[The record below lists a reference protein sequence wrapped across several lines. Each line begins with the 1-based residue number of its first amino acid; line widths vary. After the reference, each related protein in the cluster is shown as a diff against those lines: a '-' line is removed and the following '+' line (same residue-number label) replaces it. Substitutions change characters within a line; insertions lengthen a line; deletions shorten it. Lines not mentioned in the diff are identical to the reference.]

1 MEFKINTIK
10 SDEADLIMLPVY
22 SESEDLQDENF
33 NTTYKHF
40 KDSNKFKGKAG
51 EILATINVTANKV
64 QDIIFIGLGSKDE
77 LTTEIIR
84 SSFGKAIK
92 KAIEL
97 KVKKISLNIIS
108 SEKLSIED
116 AIKSTIEGIGLGEY
130 KFNKYKTEVNENLEI
145 EVSICDDK
153 IGDLNLINE
162 YINEASV
169 LVETTKLARD
179 LVNEPANI
187 LYPETLAE
195 QVINSGS
202 KYGFQVE
209 VFDETKINELGM
221 KSFLSVAKGSEKPPR
236 LIVMRYFGDESKQD
250 HILGLVGKGVTY
262 DSGGY
267 SIKPTSSMD
276 SMKSDMGGAASV
288 IGAISAIAKNKLK
301 INVIGVIAACENLIS
316 GGAYKPGDIIGSMAG
331 KYIEVLNTDAEG
343 RLTLID
349 AVHYIIE
356 KEKANK
362 VIDIATLTGAALTAL
377 GVTTTAV
384 ITNNDDFYKDLE
396 SASFKTDEKVWRLPN
411 FDDYKKLIKSD
422 IADLKNVGG
431 RNAGTITA
439 GLFIGE
445 FVQNKPW
452 LHLDIAGTAWTEKE
466 GSYYSKGGTG
476 VGVRTLYYLA
486 KNMIKLN
493 KKLE

>member
-10 SDEADLIMLPVY
+10 SDEADLIMLPVF
-22 SESEDLQDENF
+22 SESKDLQDENF
-33 NTTYKHF
+33 NITYKHF

-51 EILATINVTANKV
+51 EILATINVTVNKV
-64 QDIIFIGLGSKDE
+64 QDIIFIGLGNKDE

-97 KVKKISLNIIS
+97 KAKKILLHMIS

-116 AIKSTIEGIGLGEY
+116 TIKSMIEGIGLGEY
-130 KFNKYKTEVNENLEI
+130 KFNRYKTKVSENLEI
-145 EVSICDDK
+145 EVSICNDEVAN
-153 IGDLNLINE
+153 LNSINE
-162 YINEASV
+162 YIDKALI

-195 QVINSGS
+195 KVISSGNE
-202 KYGFQVE
+202 YGFQVE
-209 VFDETKINELGM
+209 IFDEAKINEFGM
-221 KSFLSVAKGSEKPPR
+221 ESFLSVAKGSEKPPK
-236 LIVMRYFGDESKQD
+236 LIVMRYFGDENKKD
-250 HILGLVGKGVTY
+250 DVLGLVGKGVTY

-356 KEKANK
+356 KEKATK
-362 VIDIATLTGAALTAL
+362 IIDVATLTGAALTAL

-384 ITNNDDFYKDLE
+384 ISNNDEFYKDLE
-396 SASFKTDEKVWRLPN
+396 SASFKADEKVWRLPN

-422 IADLKNVGG
+422 IADLKNAGG

-466 GSYYSKGGTG
+466 GSYYSKGATG

-486 KNMIKLN
+486 KNDD
-493 KKLE
+493 

>member
-10 SDEADLIMLPVY
+10 VNEADLVMLPVY
-22 SESEDLQDENF
+22 GENKDLQDEKL
-33 NTTYKHF
+33 TVIYKHF
-40 KDSNKFKGKAG
+40 KESNKFKGNAG
-51 EILATINVTANKV
+51 EICVATNVVEIGV

-84 SSFGKAIK
+84 GSFGKAIK

-97 KVKKISLNIIS
+97 KAKKIALNMIS
-108 SEKLSIED
+108 NEKLSVED
-116 AIKSTIEGIGLGEY
+116 ITKSMVEGIGFGEY
-130 KFNKYKTEVNENLEI
+130 RFDKYKTEANENSEI
-145 EVSICDDK
+145 EVSICTDENGKPNSID
-153 IGDLNLINE
+153 E
-162 YINEASV
+162 YIDEALI
-169 LVETTKLARD
+169 LVETTKFARD
-179 LVNEPANI
+179 LVNEPANV

-195 QVINSGS
+195 KVIGSGN
-202 KYGFQVE
+202 KYGFEVE
-209 VFDETKINELGM
+209 VFDEKKINELGM
-221 KSFLSVAKGSEKPPR
+221 ESFLSVAKGSELPPR
-236 LIVMRYFGDESKQD
+236 LIVMRYFGDESKKD
-250 HILGLVGKGVTY
+250 DILGLVGKGVTY

-288 IGAISAIAKNKLK
+288 IGAISAIAKKNLK
-301 INVIGVIAACENLIS
+301 INVVGVIAACENLIS
-316 GGAYKPGDIIGSMAG
+316 GKAYKPGDIIGSMAG

-356 KEKANK
+356 KEKVNK
-362 VIDIATLTGAALTAL
+362 VIDLATLTGAALVAL

-384 ITNNDDFYKDLE
+384 VSNNDEFYKELE
-396 SASFKTDEKVWRLPN
+396 SASLKADEKVWRLPD

-422 IADLKNVGG
+422 IADLKNTGG
-431 RNAGTITA
+431 RHAGTITA

-466 GSYYSKGGTG
+466 SSYCSKGGTG

-486 KNMIKLN
+486 KNRY
-493 KKLE
+493 

>member
-10 SDEADLIMLPVY
+10 AHEADLVMLPVY
-22 SESEDLQDENF
+22 SDNKDLQDEKL
-33 NTTYKHF
+33 TVIYKHF
-40 KDSNKFKGKAG
+40 RESNKFKGNAG
-51 EILATINVTANKV
+51 EICAATNVVESGV

-84 SSFGKAIK
+84 GSFGKAIK

-97 KVKKISLNIIS
+97 KAKKIALNMIS
-108 SEKLSIED
+108 NEKLSVED
-116 AIKSTIEGIGLGEY
+116 ITKSMVEGIGFGEY
-130 KFNKYKTEVNENLEI
+130 RFDKYKTEANENSEI
-145 EVSICDDK
+145 EVSICTDENGK
-153 IGDLNLINE
+153 TNSIYE
-162 YINEASV
+162 YIDEALI
-169 LVETTKLARD
+169 LVETTKFARD
-179 LVNEPANI
+179 LVNEPANV
-187 LYPETLAE
+187 LYPETLSE
-195 QVINSGS
+195 KVIGSGN
-202 KYGFQVE
+202 KYGFEVE
-209 VFDETKINELGM
+209 VFDEKKINELGM
-221 KSFLSVAKGSEKPPR
+221 ESFLSVAKGSELPPR
-236 LIVMRYFGDESKQD
+236 LIVMRYFGDESKKD
-250 HILGLVGKGVTY
+250 DILGLVGKGVTY

-288 IGAISAIAKNKLK
+288 IGAISAIAKKKLK
-301 INVIGVIAACENLIS
+301 INVVGVIAACENLIS
-316 GGAYKPGDIIGSMAG
+316 GAAYKPGDIIGSMAG

-356 KEKANK
+356 KEKVNK
-362 VIDIATLTGAALTAL
+362 VIDLATLTGAALVAL

-384 ITNNDDFYKDLE
+384 VSNNDEFYKDLE
-396 SASFKTDEKVWRLPN
+396 NASLKADEKVWRLPN

-422 IADLKNVGG
+422 IADLKNTGG
-431 RNAGTITA
+431 RHAGTITA

-466 GSYYSKGGTG
+466 SSYCSKGGTG

-486 KNMIKLN
+486 KNRY
-493 KKLE
+493 

>member
-10 SDEADLIMLPVY
+10 ANEADLVMLPVY
-22 SESEDLQDENF
+22 SENKDLQDEKL
-33 NTTYKHF
+33 TVIYKHF
-40 KDSNKFKGKAG
+40 KESNKFKGNAG
-51 EILATINVTANKV
+51 EICVATNVVESGV

-84 SSFGKAIK
+84 GSFGKAIK

-97 KVKKISLNIIS
+97 KAKKIALNMIS
-108 SEKLSIED
+108 NEKLSVED
-116 AIKSTIEGIGLGEY
+116 ITKSMVEGIGFGEY
-130 KFNKYKTEVNENLEI
+130 RFDKYKTEANENSEI
-145 EVSICDDK
+145 EVSICTDENGK
-153 IGDLNLINE
+153 LNSIDE
-162 YINEASV
+162 YIDEALI
-169 LVETTKLARD
+169 LVETTKSARD
-179 LVNEPANI
+179 LVNEPANV

-195 QVINSGS
+195 KVIGSGN
-202 KYGFQVE
+202 KYGFEVE
-209 VFDETKINELGM
+209 VFDEKKINELGM
-221 KSFLSVAKGSEKPPR
+221 ESFLSVAKGSELPPR
-236 LIVMRYFGDESKQD
+236 LIVMRYFGDESKKD
-250 HILGLVGKGVTY
+250 DILGLVGKGVTY

-288 IGAISAIAKNKLK
+288 IGAISAIAKKKLK
-301 INVIGVIAACENLIS
+301 INVVGVIAACENLIS
-316 GGAYKPGDIIGSMAG
+316 GKAYKPGDIIGSMAG

-356 KEKANK
+356 KEKVNK
-362 VIDIATLTGAALTAL
+362 VIDLATLTGAALVAL

-384 ITNNDDFYKDLE
+384 VSNNDEFYKELE
-396 SASFKTDEKVWRLPN
+396 SASLKADEKVWRLPD

-422 IADLKNVGG
+422 IADLKNTGG
-431 RNAGTITA
+431 RHAGTITA

-466 GSYYSKGGTG
+466 SSYCSKGGTG

-486 KNMIKLN
+486 KNRC
-493 KKLE
+493 

>member
-10 SDEADLIMLPVY
+10 ANEADLVMLPVY
-22 SESEDLQDENF
+22 SENKDLQDEKL
-33 NTTYKHF
+33 TVIYKHF
-40 KDSNKFKGKAG
+40 KESNKFKGNAG
-51 EILATINVTANKV
+51 EICVATNVVESGV

-84 SSFGKAIK
+84 GSFGKAIK

-97 KVKKISLNIIS
+97 KSKKIALNMTS
-108 SEKLSIED
+108 NKKLSVED
-116 AIKSTIEGIGLGEY
+116 ITKSMVEGIGFGEY
-130 KFNKYKTEVNENLEI
+130 RFDKYKTEANENSEI
-145 EVSICDDK
+145 EVSICTDENGKPNSID
-153 IGDLNLINE
+153 E
-162 YINEASV
+162 YIDEALI
-169 LVETTKLARD
+169 LVETTKFARD
-179 LVNEPANI
+179 LVNEPANV

-195 QVINSGS
+195 KVIGSGN
-202 KYGFQVE
+202 KYGFEVE
-209 VFDETKINELGM
+209 VFDEKKINELGM
-221 KSFLSVAKGSEKPPR
+221 ESFLSVAKGSELPPR
-236 LIVMRYFGDESKQD
+236 LIVMRYFGDESKKD
-250 HILGLVGKGVTY
+250 DILGLVGKGVTY

-288 IGAISAIAKNKLK
+288 IGAISAIAKKKLK
-301 INVIGVIAACENLIS
+301 INVVGVIAACENLIS
-316 GGAYKPGDIIGSMAG
+316 GKAYKPGDIIGSMAG

-356 KEKANK
+356 KEKVNK
-362 VIDIATLTGAALTAL
+362 VIDLATLTGAALVAL

-384 ITNNDDFYKDLE
+384 VSNNDEFYKELE
-396 SASFKTDEKVWRLPN
+396 SASLKADEKVWRLPD

-422 IADLKNVGG
+422 IADLKNTGG
-431 RNAGTITA
+431 RHAGTITA

-466 GSYYSKGGTG
+466 SSYCSKGGTG

-486 KNMIKLN
+486 KNRY
-493 KKLE
+493 

>member
-10 SDEADLIMLPVY
+10 AHEADLVMLPVY
-22 SESEDLQDENF
+22 SENKDLQDEKL
-33 NTTYKHF
+33 TVIYKHF
-40 KDSNKFKGKAG
+40 KESNKFKGNAG
-51 EILATINVTANKV
+51 EICAATNVVESGV
-64 QDIIFIGLGSKDE
+64 QDIIFIGLGSEDE

-84 SSFGKAIK
+84 GSFGKAIK

-97 KVKKISLNIIS
+97 KAKKIALNMIS
-108 SEKLSIED
+108 NEKLSVED
-116 AIKSTIEGIGLGEY
+116 ITKSMVEGIGFGEY
-130 KFNKYKTEVNENLEI
+130 RFDKYKTEANENSEI
-145 EVSICDDK
+145 EVSICTDENGKSNSIDEA
-153 IGDLNLINE
+153 LI
-162 YINEASV
+162 
-169 LVETTKLARD
+169 LVETTKSARD
-179 LVNEPANI
+179 LVNEPANV

-195 QVINSGS
+195 KVIGSGN
-202 KYGFQVE
+202 KYGFEVE
-209 VFDETKINELGM
+209 VFDEKKINELGM
-221 KSFLSVAKGSEKPPR
+221 ESFLSVAKGSELPPR
-236 LIVMRYFGDESKQD
+236 LIVMRYFGDESKKD
-250 HILGLVGKGVTY
+250 DILGLVGKGVTY

-288 IGAISAIAKNKLK
+288 IGAISAIAKKKLK
-301 INVIGVIAACENLIS
+301 INVVGVIAACENLIS
-316 GGAYKPGDIIGSMAG
+316 GKAYKPGDIIGSMAG

-356 KEKANK
+356 KEKVNK
-362 VIDIATLTGAALTAL
+362 VIDLATLTGAALVAL

-384 ITNNDDFYKDLE
+384 VSNNDEFYKELE
-396 SASFKTDEKVWRLPN
+396 SASLKADEKVWRLPD

-422 IADLKNVGG
+422 IADLKNTGG
-431 RNAGTITA
+431 RHAGTITA

-466 GSYYSKGGTG
+466 SSYCSKGGTG

-486 KNMIKLN
+486 KNRY
-493 KKLE
+493 

>member
-10 SDEADLIMLPVY
+10 ANEGDLVMLPVY
-22 SESEDLQDENF
+22 SENKDLQDEKL
-33 NTTYKHF
+33 TVIYKHF
-40 KDSNKFKGKAG
+40 KESNKFKGNAG
-51 EILATINVTANKV
+51 ELCVATNVVESGV

-84 SSFGKAIK
+84 GSFGKAIK

-97 KVKKISLNIIS
+97 KAKKIALNMIS
-108 SEKLSIED
+108 NENLSVED
-116 AIKSTIEGIGLGEY
+116 ITKSMVEGIGFGEY
-130 KFNKYKTEVNENLEI
+130 RFDKYKTEANETSEI
-145 EVSICDDK
+145 EVSICTDENGKQNSID
-153 IGDLNLINE
+153 E
-162 YINEASV
+162 YIDEA
-169 LVETTKLARD
+169 LILIETTKFARD
-179 LVNEPANI
+179 LVNEPANV

-195 QVINSGS
+195 KVIGSGN
-202 KYGFQVE
+202 KYGFEVE
-209 VFDETKINELGM
+209 VFDEKKINELGM
-221 KSFLSVAKGSEKPPR
+221 ESFLSVAKGSELPPR
-236 LIVMRYFGDESKQD
+236 LIVMRYFGDESKKD
-250 HILGLVGKGVTY
+250 DILGLVGKGVTY

-288 IGAISAIAKNKLK
+288 IGAISAIAKKKLK
-301 INVIGVIAACENLIS
+301 INVVGVIAACENLIS
-316 GGAYKPGDIIGSMAG
+316 GKAYKPGDIIGSMAG

-356 KEKANK
+356 KEKVNK
-362 VIDIATLTGAALTAL
+362 VIDLATLTGAALVAL
-377 GVTTTAV
+377 GDTTTAV
-384 ITNNDDFYKDLE
+384 VSNNDEFYKELE
-396 SASFKTDEKVWRLPN
+396 SASLKADEKVWRLPN

-422 IADLKNVGG
+422 IADLKNTGG
-431 RNAGTITA
+431 RHAGTITA

-466 GSYYSKGGTG
+466 TGYCSKGGTG

-486 KNMIKLN
+486 KNKC
-493 KKLE
+493 

>member
-10 SDEADLIMLPVY
+10 SHEADLVMLPVY
-22 SESEDLQDENF
+22 SENKELQDEKL
-33 NTTYKHF
+33 TVIYKHF
-40 KDSNKFKGKAG
+40 RESNKFKGNAG
-51 EILATINVTANKV
+51 EICAATNVVESGV

-84 SSFGKAIK
+84 GSFGKAIK

-97 KVKKISLNIIS
+97 KAKKIALNMIS
-108 SEKLSIED
+108 NEKLSVED
-116 AIKSTIEGIGLGEY
+116 ITKSMVEGIGFGEY
-130 KFNKYKTEVNENLEI
+130 RFDKYKTEANENSEI
-145 EVSICDDK
+145 EVSICTDENGK
-153 IGDLNLINE
+153 TNSIYE
-162 YINEASV
+162 YIDEALI
-169 LVETTKLARD
+169 LVETTKFARD
-179 LVNEPANI
+179 LVNEPANV
-187 LYPETLAE
+187 LYPETLSE
-195 QVINSGS
+195 KVIGSGN
-202 KYGFQVE
+202 KYGFEVE
-209 VFDETKINELGM
+209 VFDEKKINELGM
-221 KSFLSVAKGSEKPPR
+221 ESFLSVAKGSELPPR
-236 LIVMRYFGDESKQD
+236 LIVMRYFGDESKKD
-250 HILGLVGKGVTY
+250 DILGLVGKGVTY

-288 IGAISAIAKNKLK
+288 IGAISAIAKKKLK
-301 INVIGVIAACENLIS
+301 INVVGVIAACENLIS
-316 GGAYKPGDIIGSMAG
+316 GKAYKPGDIIGSMAG

-356 KEKANK
+356 KEKVNK
-362 VIDIATLTGAALTAL
+362 VIDLATLTGAALVAL

-384 ITNNDDFYKDLE
+384 VSNNDEFYKDLE
-396 SASFKTDEKVWRLPN
+396 NASLKADEKVWRLPN

-422 IADLKNVGG
+422 IADLKNTGG
-431 RNAGTITA
+431 RHAGTITA

-466 GSYYSKGGTG
+466 TSYCTKGGTG

-486 KNMIKLN
+486 KNRC
-493 KKLE
+493 

>member
-10 SDEADLIMLPVY
+10 AHEADLVILPVY
-22 SESEDLQDENF
+22 SEDKDLQDEKI
-33 NTTYKHF
+33 TVIYKHF
-40 KDSNKFKGKAG
+40 KESNKIKGNAG
-51 EILATINVTANKV
+51 EICVATNVAESGV
-64 QDIIFIGLGSKDE
+64 QDIIFIGIGSKDE

-84 SSFGKAIK
+84 GSFGKAIK
-92 KAIEL
+92 KSIEL
-97 KVKKISLNIIS
+97 KAKKIALNMIS
-108 SEKLSIED
+108 SEKLSVED
-116 AIKSTIEGIGLGEY
+116 ITKSIIEGIGFGEY
-130 KFNKYKTEVNENLEI
+130 RFDKYKTEANENSGI
-145 EVSICDDK
+145 EVSICTDENGKPNSID
-153 IGDLNLINE
+153 E
-162 YINEASV
+162 YIDEALI
-169 LVETTKLARD
+169 LVETTKFARD
-179 LVNEPANI
+179 LVNEPANV

-195 QVINSGS
+195 KVIGSGN
-202 KYGFQVE
+202 KYGFEVE
-209 VFDETKINELGM
+209 VFDEKNINELGM
-221 KSFLSVAKGSEKPPR
+221 ESFLSVAKGSELPPR
-236 LIVMRYFGDESKQD
+236 LIVMRYFGDESKKD
-250 HILGLVGKGVTY
+250 DILGLVGKGVTY

-288 IGAISAIAKNKLK
+288 IGAISAIAKKKLK
-301 INVIGVIAACENLIS
+301 INVVGVIAACENLIS
-316 GGAYKPGDIIGSMAG
+316 GKAYKPGDIIGSMAG

-356 KEKANK
+356 KEKVNK
-362 VIDIATLTGAALTAL
+362 VIDLATLTGAALVAL

-384 ITNNDDFYKDLE
+384 VSNNDEFYKDLE
-396 SASFKTDEKVWRLPN
+396 NASLKADEKVWRLPN

-422 IADLKNVGG
+422 IADLKNTGG
-431 RNAGTITA
+431 RHAGTITA

-466 GSYYSKGGTG
+466 TSYCSKGGTG

-486 KNMIKLN
+486 KNKC
-493 KKLE
+493 

>member
-10 SDEADLIMLPVY
+10 AHEADLVMLPVY
-22 SESEDLQDENF
+22 SDNKDLQDEKL
-33 NTTYKHF
+33 TVIYKHF
-40 KDSNKFKGKAG
+40 KEGNKFKGNAG
-51 EILATINVTANKV
+51 EICVATNVV
-64 QDIIFIGLGSKDE
+64 ESGIQDTIFIGLGSKEE

-84 SSFGKAIK
+84 GSFGKAIK
-92 KAIEL
+92 KSIEL
-97 KVKKISLNIIS
+97 KAKKIALNIIS
-108 SEKLSIED
+108 NEKLSVED
-116 AIKSTIEGIGLGEY
+116 ITKSMVEGIGFGEY
-130 KFNKYKTEVNENLEI
+130 RFDKYKTEANENSEI
-145 EVSICDDK
+145 EVSICTDENGKPNSID
-153 IGDLNLINE
+153 E
-162 YINEASV
+162 YIDEALI
-169 LVETTKLARD
+169 LVETTKFARD
-179 LVNEPANI
+179 LVNEPANV

-195 QVINSGS
+195 KVIGSGN
-202 KYGFQVE
+202 KYGFEVE
-209 VFDETKINELGM
+209 VFDEKKINELGM
-221 KSFLSVAKGSEKPPR
+221 ESFLSVAKGSELPPR
-236 LIVMRYFGDESKQD
+236 LIVMRYFGDESKKD
-250 HILGLVGKGVTY
+250 DILGLVGKGVTY

-288 IGAISAIAKNKLK
+288 IGAISAIAKKKLK
-301 INVIGVIAACENLIS
+301 INVVGVIAACENLIS
-316 GGAYKPGDIIGSMAG
+316 GKAYKPGDIIGSMAG

-362 VIDIATLTGAALTAL
+362 VIDLATLTGAALVAL

-384 ITNNDDFYKDLE
+384 VSNNDEFYKELE
-396 SASFKTDEKVWRLPN
+396 IASLKADEKIWRLPN

-422 IADLKNVGG
+422 IADLKNTGG
-431 RNAGTITA
+431 RHAGTITA

-466 GSYYSKGGTG
+466 TSYCSKGGTG

-486 KNMIKLN
+486 KNKC
-493 KKLE
+493 

>member
-10 SDEADLIMLPVY
+10 ANEADLVMLPVY
-22 SESEDLQDENF
+22 SENKDLQDEKL
-33 NTTYKHF
+33 TVIYKHF
-40 KDSNKFKGKAG
+40 KESNKFKGNAG
-51 EILATINVTANKV
+51 EICVATNVVESGV

-84 SSFGKAIK
+84 GSFGKAIK

-97 KVKKISLNIIS
+97 KAKKIALNMTS
-108 SEKLSIED
+108 NKKLSVED
-116 AIKSTIEGIGLGEY
+116 ITKSMVEGIGFGEY
-130 KFNKYKTEVNENLEI
+130 RFDKYKTEANENSEI
-145 EVSICDDK
+145 EVSICTDENGKPNSID
-153 IGDLNLINE
+153 E
-162 YINEASV
+162 YIDEALI
-169 LVETTKLARD
+169 LVETTKFARD
-179 LVNEPANI
+179 LVNEPANV

-195 QVINSGS
+195 KVIGSGN
-202 KYGFQVE
+202 KYGFEVE
-209 VFDETKINELGM
+209 VFDEKKINELGM
-221 KSFLSVAKGSEKPPR
+221 ESFLSVAKGSELPPR
-236 LIVMRYFGDESKQD
+236 LIVMRYFGDESKKD
-250 HILGLVGKGVTY
+250 DILGLVGKGVTY

-288 IGAISAIAKNKLK
+288 IGAISAIAKKKLK
-301 INVIGVIAACENLIS
+301 INVVGVIAACENLIS
-316 GGAYKPGDIIGSMAG
+316 GKAYKPGDIIGSMAG

-356 KEKANK
+356 KEKVNK
-362 VIDIATLTGAALTAL
+362 VIDLATLTGAALVAL

-384 ITNNDDFYKDLE
+384 VSNNDEFYKELE
-396 SASFKTDEKVWRLPN
+396 SASLKADEKVWRLPD

-422 IADLKNVGG
+422 IADLKNTGG
-431 RNAGTITA
+431 RHAGTITA

-466 GSYYSKGGTG
+466 SSYCSKGGTG

-486 KNMIKLN
+486 KNRC
-493 KKLE
+493 

>member
-1 MEFKINTIK
+1 MKFKINTIK
-10 SDEADLIMLPVY
+10 AHEADLVMLPVY
-22 SESEDLQDENF
+22 SDNKDLQDEKL
-33 NTTYKHF
+33 TVIYKHF
-40 KDSNKFKGKAG
+40 KESNKFKGNAG
-51 EILATINVTANKV
+51 EICAATNVVESGV
-64 QDIIFIGLGSKDE
+64 QDIIFIGLGSKEE

-84 SSFGKAIK
+84 GSFGKAIK

-97 KVKKISLNIIS
+97 KAKKIALNMIS
-108 SEKLSIED
+108 NEKLSVED
-116 AIKSTIEGIGLGEY
+116 ITKSMVEGIGFGEY
-130 KFNKYKTEVNENLEI
+130 KFDKYKTEANENSEI
-145 EVSICDDK
+145 EVSICTDENGKPNSID
-153 IGDLNLINE
+153 E
-162 YINEASV
+162 YIDEALI
-169 LVETTKLARD
+169 LVETTKFARD
-179 LVNEPANI
+179 LVNEPANV

-195 QVINSGS
+195 KVIGSGN
-202 KYGFQVE
+202 KYGFEVE
-209 VFDETKINELGM
+209 VFDEKKINELGM
-221 KSFLSVAKGSEKPPR
+221 ESFLSVAKGSELPPR
-236 LIVMRYFGDESKQD
+236 LIVMRYFGDESKKD
-250 HILGLVGKGVTY
+250 DILGLVGKGVTY

-288 IGAISAIAKNKLK
+288 IGAISAIAKKKLK
-301 INVIGVIAACENLIS
+301 INVVGVIAACENLIS
-316 GGAYKPGDIIGSMAG
+316 GKAYKPGDIIGSMAG

-356 KEKANK
+356 KEKVNK
-362 VIDIATLTGAALTAL
+362 VIDLATLTGAALVAL

-384 ITNNDDFYKDLE
+384 VSNNDEFYKELE
-396 SASFKTDEKVWRLPN
+396 SASFKADEKVWRLPN

-422 IADLKNVGG
+422 IADLKNTGG
-431 RNAGTITA
+431 RHAGTITA

-466 GSYYSKGGTG
+466 TSYCTKGGTG

-486 KNMIKLN
+486 KNRC
-493 KKLE
+493 

>member
-10 SDEADLIMLPVY
+10 SHEADLVMLPVY
-22 SESEDLQDENF
+22 SENKELQDEKL
-33 NTTYKHF
+33 TVIYKHF
-40 KDSNKFKGKAG
+40 RESNKFKRNAG
-51 EILATINVTANKV
+51 EICAATNVVESGV

-84 SSFGKAIK
+84 GSFGKAIK

-97 KVKKISLNIIS
+97 KAKKIALNMIS
-108 SEKLSIED
+108 NEKLSVED
-116 AIKSTIEGIGLGEY
+116 ITKSMVEGIGFGEY
-130 KFNKYKTEVNENLEI
+130 RFDKYKTEANENSEI
-145 EVSICDDK
+145 EVSICTDENGK
-153 IGDLNLINE
+153 TNSIYE
-162 YINEASV
+162 YIDEALI
-169 LVETTKLARD
+169 LVETTKFARD
-179 LVNEPANI
+179 LVNEPANV
-187 LYPETLAE
+187 LYPETLSE
-195 QVINSGS
+195 KVIGSGN
-202 KYGFQVE
+202 KYGFEVE
-209 VFDETKINELGM
+209 VFDEKKINELGM
-221 KSFLSVAKGSEKPPR
+221 ESFLSVAKGSELPPR
-236 LIVMRYFGDESKQD
+236 LIVMRYFGDESKKD
-250 HILGLVGKGVTY
+250 DILGLVGKGVTY

-288 IGAISAIAKNKLK
+288 IGAISAIAKKKLK
-301 INVIGVIAACENLIS
+301 INVVGVIAACENLIS
-316 GGAYKPGDIIGSMAG
+316 GAAYKPGDIIGSMAG

-356 KEKANK
+356 KEKVNK
-362 VIDIATLTGAALTAL
+362 VIDLATLTGAALVAL

-384 ITNNDDFYKDLE
+384 VSNNDEFYKDLE
-396 SASFKTDEKVWRLPN
+396 NASLKADEKVWRLPN

-422 IADLKNVGG
+422 IADLKNTGG
-431 RNAGTITA
+431 RHAGTITA

-466 GSYYSKGGTG
+466 TSYCTKGGTG

-486 KNMIKLN
+486 KNRC
-493 KKLE
+493 

>member
-10 SDEADLIMLPVY
+10 AHEADLVMFPVY
-22 SESEDLQDENF
+22 SDNKDLQDEKL
-33 NTTYKHF
+33 TVIYKHF
-40 KDSNKFKGKAG
+40 KESNKFKGNAG
-51 EILATINVTANKV
+51 EICVTTNVVESEV

-84 SSFGKAIK
+84 GSFGKAIK

-97 KVKKISLNIIS
+97 KAKKIALNMIS
-108 SEKLSIED
+108 NEKLSVED
-116 AIKSTIEGIGLGEY
+116 IIKSMVEGIGFGEY
-130 KFNKYKTEVNENLEI
+130 KFDKYKTEANENSEI
-145 EVSICDDK
+145 EVSICTDENGKSNSIDQY
-153 IGDLNLINE
+153 IDEALI
-162 YINEASV
+162 
-169 LVETTKLARD
+169 LVETTKFARD
-179 LVNEPANI
+179 LVNEPANV

-195 QVINSGS
+195 KVIGSGK
-202 KYGFQVE
+202 KYGFEVE
-209 VFDETKINELGM
+209 VFDEKKINELGM
-221 KSFLSVAKGSEKPPR
+221 ESFLSVAKGSELPPR
-236 LIVMRYFGDESKQD
+236 LIVMRYFGDESKKD
-250 HILGLVGKGVTY
+250 DILGLVGKGVTY

-276 SMKSDMGGAASV
+276 SMKLDMGGAASV
-288 IGAISAIAKNKLK
+288 IGAISAIAKKKLK
-301 INVIGVIAACENLIS
+301 INVVGVIAACENLIS
-316 GGAYKPGDIIGSMAG
+316 GKAYKPGDIIGSMAG

-356 KEKANK
+356 KEKVNK
-362 VIDIATLTGAALTAL
+362 VIDLATLTGAALVAL

-384 ITNNDDFYKDLE
+384 VSNNDEFYKDLE
-396 SASFKTDEKVWRLPN
+396 NASLKADEKVWRLPN

-422 IADLKNVGG
+422 IADLKNTGG
-431 RNAGTITA
+431 RHAGTITA

-466 GSYYSKGGTG
+466 TSYCTKGGTG

-486 KNMIKLN
+486 KNRC
-493 KKLE
+493 

>member
-1 MEFKINTIK
+1 MEFRINTIK
-10 SDEADLIMLPVY
+10 STEADLVMLPIC
-22 SESEDLQDENF
+22 SESECLQDENL
-33 NTTYKHF
+33 NKIYKHF
-40 KDSNKFKGKAG
+40 KESNKFKGNAG
-51 EILATINVTANKV
+51 EIRVAINATASGV
-64 QDIIFIGLGSKDE
+64 QDIVFIGLGSKDE

-97 KVKKISLNIIS
+97 KAKKISLNMIS
-108 SEKLSIED
+108 SEKLSVEEI
-116 AIKSTIEGIGLGEY
+116 IKSMIEGIGFGEY
-130 KFNKYKTEVNENLEI
+130 KFDKYKTEANENLEI
-145 EVSICDDK
+145 ELSIGIDESENPNS
-153 IGDLNLINE
+153 IHE
-162 YINEASV
+162 YIDEASI

-195 QVINSGS
+195 KVINSGS

-209 VFDETKINELGM
+209 VFEEAKINELGM
-221 KSFLSVAKGSEKPPR
+221 EAFLSVAKGSEKPPR
-236 LIVMRYFGDESKQD
+236 LIVMRYFGDESKRD
-250 HILGLVGKGVTY
+250 DILGLVGKGVTY

-276 SMKSDMGGAASV
+276 TMKSDMGGAATV
-288 IGAISAIAKNKLK
+288 IGAISSIAKKKLK

-316 GGAYKPGDIIGSMAG
+316 GNAYKPGDIIGSMAG

-356 KEKANK
+356 KEKVNK
-362 VIDIATLTGAALTAL
+362 VIDVATLTGAALVAL

-384 ITNNDDFYKDLE
+384 ISNNDEFYKDLE
-396 SASFKTDEKVWRLPN
+396 SASFKSDEKVWRLPN
-411 FDDYKKLIKSD
+411 SDDYKKLIKSD
-422 IADLKNVGG
+422 IADLKNTGG
-431 RNAGTITA
+431 RHAGTITA

-466 GSYYSKGGTG
+466 TSYYSKGGTG

-486 KNMIKLN
+486 KNN
-493 KKLE
+493 D